1 LTICI
6 QWITLGLSQL
16 PQIGNKPPECSDVPC
31 VPPESCSGLLTS
43 VEAMKETCASGVL
56 SSFKLS

>member
-1 LTICI
+1 M
-6 QWITLGLSQL
+6 